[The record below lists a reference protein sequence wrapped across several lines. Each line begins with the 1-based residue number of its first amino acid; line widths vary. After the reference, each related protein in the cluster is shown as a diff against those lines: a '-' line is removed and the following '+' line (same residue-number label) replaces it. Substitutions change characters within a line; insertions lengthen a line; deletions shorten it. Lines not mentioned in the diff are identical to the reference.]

1 MTQLPTNGSVE
12 TSPQPN
18 VFTVLLIVAILVMLV
33 GIVMVAYKLT
43 GDSGYGLSLG
53 ELFQP
58 FKGVTP

>member
-43 GDSGYGLSLG
+43 GASGYGLSFG
-53 ELFQP
+53 ELVQP
-58 FKGVTP
+58 FKGVPP